1 MAIKLQTPRYAQSGT
16 PSNQFD
22 VHDPKPMYMLGNFT
36 FRAYRF
42 LHIELNEAYNSGVM
56 NYMEYSGYMYGDGV
70 FFGCAGWYP
79 YGPAGGPISIHKN
92 DFGAG
97 NIASNGLTNIGVT
110 GNNKTWLR
118 FDRNNTGYTEG
129 GIIIFMSEQDPPNY
143 RRHSVSQ
150 TTLNNSSS
158 SPF

>member
-16 PSNQFD
+16 TSNQFD

-79 YGPAGGPISIHKN
+79 YGPSEAQYQYTIINLEQVTSVHMV
-92 DFGAG
+92 
-97 NIASNGLTNIGVT
+97 LTT
-110 GNNKTWLR
+110 
-118 FDRNNTGYTEG
+118 
-129 GIIIFMSEQDPPNY
+129 
-143 RRHSVSQ
+143 
-150 TTLNNSSS
+150 
-158 SPF
+158 